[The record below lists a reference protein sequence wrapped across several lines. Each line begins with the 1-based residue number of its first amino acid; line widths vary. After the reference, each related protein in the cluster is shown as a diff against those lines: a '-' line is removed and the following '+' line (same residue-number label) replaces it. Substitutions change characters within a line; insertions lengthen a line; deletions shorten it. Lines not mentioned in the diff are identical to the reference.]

1 MKHAFVLAGLCL
13 ALAAGHAQAQPTLLL
28 SQPDLSAENLA
39 FVYAGDI
46 WITNRDGSAPRRL
59 TSGMAEENTP
69 LFSPDGSKVAFQANP
84 ENNGDVYVVDTAGGQ
99 PQRLTWH
106 PGQDVP
112 TGWTADGKSVTVVSS
127 METDHGRSGQLYH
140 VAVAGGLPQKRM
152 EARIIQ
158 GVYDAADARLAFLSV
173 GPGYNGLFGGSAGWR
188 GYQGGA
194 TPAMH
199 IMDLKA
205 QSVATI
211 EGPRSTNFNPM
222 WIGEDLYFLSDRVA
236 KTFNI
241 FRYRPATRAL
251 TQVTREPTWDVR
263 AAGAHGNTI
272 AYEAGGRI
280 KLLDVSSGQAKDL
293 SIEIRPDLPQ
303 LRTQWK
309 DATKMVH
316 ALDLSPTG
324 KRAILTARGE
334 VFTVPLEKG
343 KGSIRNVSN
352 TPTREYTAIW
362 SPDGKQ
368 IAYIAATNGS
378 QNLVIEDQTG
388 AGEKR
393 TYPLGSLFYALMDW
407 SAGDDPRIA
416 FQDNHLTL
424 HTIQLKNGAIS
435 KVATGVRRDD
445 IEAVF
450 TPDGRWLA
458 YTVERA
464 NFNRDLVLR
473 ELSSG
478 KDVPISDGLA
488 DTASPA
494 FSRDGKYLYFTAST
508 NSGPTQIG
516 LNMSSQERPY
526 RAGIYAVVL
535 AADGKSPLLPKR
547 ADENDGD
554 EGDKDKGKEESQEES
569 ADKTTAKKDKAD
581 KAEKKD
587 DAAQKLAQRRTRIDA
602 DGIQS
607 RVVALPVPERNYRSL
622 AVQKDGKLVYLQ
634 VVQPGVTNELPEGN
648 AQSANELLRFDFE
661 KKEAKRLHSGAQG
674 FVMSES
680 GSHVLIRKFDE
691 KLEFAKLED
700 KDTLEFKPL
709 ELGGLKVRVEPRQ
722 EWAQIFEETWRM
734 EREYFYDPNLH
745 GLDWKGVWDR
755 YRPMLDHVGRR
766 EDLNDLM
773 VMMIAEMQVGHNRV
787 GGGDIHREEG
797 TNTGLLGA
805 NYRIENGRYRL
816 TKVYTGETWNPFLK
830 APLAT
835 PGNGARAGEYILAI
849 DGQELTAADNIFERM
864 QGTKGKLVSLRVGPQ
879 ADGRNA
885 RDIMVEPIDNDREL
899 RLWSW
904 IEANR
909 RAVSQATGG
918 RVGYVYL
925 PNTAGAGYTLFN
937 RMFFAQLDKEAMI
950 IDERANGGGQAA
962 NYIVETLA
970 RRHLSGWKDRDGE
983 IYNTPEGAMHGP
995 KVMLIDQDA
1004 GSGGDFLPYSFRQ
1017 LGIGK
1022 LIGTRT
1028 WGGLIGISANPAL
1041 MDGGNLTVPF
1051 FRFFDAQS
1059 RWTVENEGVAPDLE
1073 VVLDPIATNNGRD
1086 SQLEAAIAD
1095 VMSQLKTHKDSVPRT
1110 APPLPKE
1117 LGK

>member
-1 MKHAFVLAGLCL
+1 MKHAFLLAGLCL
-13 ALAAGHAQAQPTLLL
+13 ALAAGRAQAQPTLML
-28 SQPDLSAENLA
+28 SQPDLSAEHLA

-46 WITNRDGSAPRRL
+46 WITNRDGSMPRRL
-59 TSGMAEENTP
+59 TSGAAEENTP
-69 LFSPDGSKVAFQANP
+69 LFSPDGSKVAFQANA
-84 ENNGDVYVVDTAGGQ
+84 ENNFDVYVVDVAGGQ
-99 PQRLTWH
+99 PRRLTWH
-106 PGQDVP
+106 PDRDVP
-112 TGWTADGKSVTVVSS
+112 TGWTADGQEVTVVSA
-127 METDHGRSGQLYH
+127 MEADHGRSGQLYH
-140 VAVAGGLPQKRM
+140 VSLMGGLPQKRM
-152 EARIIQ
+152 EARIFQ
-158 GVYDAADARLAFLSV
+158 GVYDATDSQLAFLSF
-173 GPGYNGLFGGSAGWR
+173 GPGYNGLYGGNAGWR
-188 GYQGGA
+188 GYRGGV
-194 TPAMH
+194 TPQIQ

-205 QSVATI
+205 QSVVAI
-211 EGPRSTNFNPM
+211 EGPRSSNFNPM
-222 WIGEDLYFLSDRVA
+222 WISEDLYFLSDREA

-241 FRYRPATRAL
+241 FRYQPATRAL

-280 KLLDVSSGQAKDL
+280 KLLDVERAQVKDL
-293 SIEIRPDLPQ
+293 AIEIHPDLPQ

-316 ALDLSPTG
+316 SLDLSPTG

-343 KGSIRNVSN
+343 KGSTRNVSN
-352 TPTREYTAIW
+352 TSTREYTGIW

-378 QNLVIEDQTG
+378 QSLVVEDQTG
-388 AGEKR
+388 ASEKR
-393 TYPLGSLFYALMDW
+393 TYPLGSHFYSLMDW
-407 SAGDDPRIA
+407 SAGDEPRIA
-416 FQDNHLTL
+416 FQDNHLALYTL
-424 HTIQLKNGAIS
+424 QLRDGAIN
-435 KVATGVRRDD
+435 KIATGVRRED
-445 IEAVF
+445 IDAVF
-450 TPDGRWLA
+450 TSDGRWLA

-478 KDVPISDGLA
+478 KDVAISDGLA
-488 DTASPA
+488 DTGSPA

-508 NSGPTQIG
+508 NSGPTQIRV
-516 LNMSSQERPY
+516 NMSNQERPY
-526 RAGIYAVVL
+526 RAGIYAAVL
-535 AADGKSPLLPKR
+535 AADGKSPLLAKR
-547 ADENDGD
+547 GDENDGD
-554 EGDKDKGKEESQEES
+554 DADKGKEESREET
-569 ADKTTAKKDKAD
+569 ADKQDNKKEQANKVE
-581 KAEKKD
+581 EKD
-587 DAAQKLAQRRTRIDA
+587 AAAQKEAQRRTRIDA

-607 RVVALPVPERNYRSL
+607 RIVALPVPERNYRNL
-622 AVQKDGKLVYLQ
+622 AVQKDGKLIYLQ

-674 FVMSES
+674 FVVTDS
-680 GSHVLIRKFDE
+680 GSHVLIRKLDE
-691 KLEFAKLED
+691 KFEIAKLED

-709 ELGGLKVRVEPRQ
+709 ELGGLKVRVDPRE
-722 EWAQIFEETWRM
+722 EWAQIFEEAWRM

-745 GLDWKGVWDR
+745 GLDWKRVWER

-773 VMMIAEMQVGHNRV
+773 VMMIAEMQVGHNRA
-787 GGGDIHREEG
+787 GGGDVHQEAG
-797 TNTGLLGA
+797 SNTGLLGA

-835 PGNGARAGEYILAI
+835 PGNSARADEYILAI

-864 QGTKGKLVSLRVGPQ
+864 QGTKGKQVALRIGPQ
-879 ADGRNA
+879 PDGRNA

-909 RAVSQATGG
+909 RAVSQATSG

-950 IDERANGGGQAA
+950 IDERANSGGQAA
-962 NYIVETLA
+962 NYIVEALS

-1004 GSGGDFLPYSFRQ
+1004 GSGGDFLPYSFRH

-1028 WGGLIGISANPAL
+1028 WGGLIGISANPPL
-1041 MDGGNLTVPF
+1041 MDGGVLTVPYV
-1051 FRFFDAQS
+1051 RFFDTRS
-1059 RWTVENEGVAPDLE
+1059 RWTIENEGVAPDLE
-1073 VVLDPIATNNGRD
+1073 VALDPIATNTGRD

-1095 VMSQLKTHKDSVPRT
+1095 VMSQLKTHNDSVPRT
-1110 APPLPKE
+1110 APALPKE